1 MKGDDGD
8 KRRRQKAPHESA
20 GLGCPC
26 GTCEE
31 KARQLDRTLKSI
43 PKSASPPAKP
53 FTVEKMRAADTFRCR
68 RNSSATSGVVRAG
81 GPDPRRDRRRLREGH
96 PKRSDVAGGRARPQC
111 RSHGTHQYL
120 TALLSS
126 AASPAVPPSPRR
138 PRVLTGCGVAALGGR
153 REEGAES
160 GAPDGGVF
168 AAACALGRGSS
179 QTSPFRQLRTPTIR
193 VGRLLRAPVR
203 AMERLLDQTCRDF
216 ATAEPKRN
224 GQHIMSARSSSKRV
238 GFNAESALALRA
250 GRLQRLLCICHSI
263 VCTCP

>member
-1 MKGDDGD
+1 MV
-8 KRRRQKAPHESA
+8 A
-20 GLGCPC
+20 
-26 GTCEE
+26 
-31 KARQLDRTLKSI
+31 LDHN
-43 PKSASPPAKP
+43 
-53 FTVEKMRAADTFRCR
+53 VAATEPT
-68 RNSSATSGVVRAG
+68 NTSQRY
-81 GPDPRRDRRRLREGH
+81 
-96 PKRSDVAGGRARPQC
+96 
-111 RSHGTHQYL
+111 YL

-138 PRVLTGCGVAALGGR
+138 PRVITGCGVAALGGR

-224 GQHIMSARSSSKRV
+224 GQHIISCGLVRLPSAWTSTPKALSRCERGGFSSCCVSATRSSAPARERV
-238 GFNAESALALRA
+238 RSQSAE
-250 GRLQRLLCICHSI
+250 G
-263 VCTCP
+263 